1 MNKYDVLY
9 ILVIPI
15 NMFYHF
21 SYKYLYEKNKTNEVL
36 PLASASAAKQINDF
50 KDYNRA
56 SNIDILSRCSASVKR
71 NS

>member
-1 MNKYDVLY
+1 MKNYDVLY

-21 SYKYLYEKNKTNEVL
+21 SYKYVYEKNK
-36 PLASASAAKQINDF
+36 KINDF
-50 KDYNRA
+50 NDYTRA
-56 SNIDILSRCSASVKR
+56 SNIDILSR